1 MKKIL
6 ICLIIVLVAT
16 TIAVSMWISGN
27 NTKLAKIK
35 ENNQK
40 YEIYLDKEVF
50 GTDVTTVINKAI
62 DDNEKREIPK
72 DEKGF
77 FIQNDTNSIKVEL
90 VMLNGESKETYQM
103 ETLNKVGLSGF
114 IKNFNLINFK
124 CSKIEYHDKTKLI
137 SKIIFEQTEE

>member
-6 ICLIIVLVAT
+6 ICLIIVLV
-16 TIAVSMWISGN
+16 TITIVVSMWISGN

-50 GTDVTTVINKAI
+50 GTDVTTVINRAI
-62 DDNEKREIPK
+62 DDNERREIPK

-90 VMLNGESKETYQM
+90 IMLNGDNKETYQM

-137 SKIIFEQTEE
+137 SKIVFEQIEE

>member
-16 TIAVSMWISGN
+16 TIVVSMWISGN

-137 SKIIFEQTEE
+137 SKINLD